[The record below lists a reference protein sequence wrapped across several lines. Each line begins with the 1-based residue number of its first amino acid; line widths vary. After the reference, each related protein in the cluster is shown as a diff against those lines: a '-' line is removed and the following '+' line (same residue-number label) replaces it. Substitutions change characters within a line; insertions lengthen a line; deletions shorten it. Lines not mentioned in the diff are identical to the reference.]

1 VSAWQAV
8 RAPEGAVAWIPRVGW
23 TDDAVA
29 IRERQDVGEAVY
41 VVCHGDVG
49 VDDDVLAAVM
59 RIDAD
64 REDLR
69 TRVVEVYADGSQSV
83 ELATSGQ
90 RAKRGS
96 RPVRAWPSRCASATN
111 TARRP

>member
-1 VSAWQAV
+1 MSALHAV
-8 RAPEGAVAWIPRVGW
+8 QAPEGAVAWIPRLGW

-41 VVCHGDVG
+41 VVCHGEVG

-59 RIDAD
+59 RIDAE

-69 TRVVEVYADGSQSV
+69 TRIVDVYEYGCGR
-83 ELATSGQ
+83 LAE
-90 RAKRGS
+90 R
-96 RPVRAWPSRCASATN
+96 
-111 TARRP
+111 